1 MKKIL
6 TTIALLC
13 FSVNTAADH
22 EAVIEEIHNA
32 VSNYYYG
39 FSNFDPTKIANE
51 LYSAPFSVV
60 AEGGNHTVLHTT
72 EEVVDFITNFLS
84 NLRANQWHYSDMP
97 TYEICILG
105 PNIVFVSG
113 TYIRYKADGEEISRS
128 GSTYLY
134 QKKPEGWKI
143 LSIIN
148 KTQNVSIQCQYD
160 SNY

>member
-1 MKKIL
+1 
-6 TTIALLC
+6 
-13 FSVNTAADH
+13 
-22 EAVIEEIHNA
+22 
-32 VSNYYYG
+32 
-39 FSNFDPTKIANE
+39 
-51 LYSAPFSVV
+51 
-60 AEGGNHTVLHTT
+60 
-72 EEVVDFITNFLS
+72 
-84 NLRANQWHYSDMP
+84 
-97 TYEICILG
+97 
-105 PNIVFVSG
+105 FVSG